1 MTMPMR
7 IALTMFEGPFDLLLF
22 LIRKNEVDIYDIPIS
37 ELIDQYMEYLEVI
50 KEINLDYA
58 AEFIDMAATL
68 MRIKSRL
75 LLPFSVFNEEEGEQE
90 EDPRAQLVQQLLSYR
105 QFKEAGTD
113 LRSSEEHQSMKK
125 DRGYFAESEI
135 IDRKNQNETE
145 DYLESVT
152 LFDLLIAFK
161 KSLDTMPKVTTHV
174 VDKYEIT
181 IEEQRRFI
189 FSKLKKNKKLSFTEL
204 LKEVKEKIVAVV
216 TFLAI
221 LEMTKAGELLLGQK
235 NSFGELTVT
244 ARSGV

>member
-1 MTMPMR
+1 MR
-7 IALTMFEGPFDLLLF
+7 LAL
-22 LIRKNEVDIYDIPIS
+22 
-37 ELIDQYMEYLEVI
+37 
-50 KEINLDYA
+50 A
-58 AEFIDMAATL
+58 
-68 MRIKSRL
+68 
-75 LLPFSVFNEEEGEQE
+75 
-90 EDPRAQLVQQLLSYR
+90 
-105 QFKEAGTD
+105 
-113 LRSSEEHQSMKK
+113 
-125 DRGYFAESEI
+125 FAEEWNIGLDIKRNVRMLNSLPEI
-135 IDRKNQNETE
+135 IDRNNQNETE
-145 DYLESVT
+145 DYLDSVT
-152 LFDLLIAFK
+152 LFDLLLAFK
-161 KSLDTMPKVTTHV
+161 KALDTMPKVTTHV